1 MKNVNISEDDYN
13 FLLEL
18 KNNLLTQDERFTRD
32 PFYIIKDVEKIYG
45 LDSDYSSDYSWI
57 SEDGD
62 TELDPNNI
70 EEIENYFNGD
80 DEDDEGGF
88 DIELFRDKSD
98 NSFGEYG
105 CDNYEDYFMDK
116 HGFRKIYY
124 IENYIT
130 TEQGAYF
137 LTEQNAIKH
146 LEQNKHRYSD
156 KACVYADSTWRN
168 SEMNKLREIILNI

>member
-1 MKNVNISEDDYN
+1 MKNINISEDDYN

-18 KNNLLTQDERFTRD
+18 KNNLLTQDNRFTRD
-32 PFYIIKDVEKIYG
+32 PFYIIKDIEKIYG
-45 LDSDYSSDYSWI
+45 IDGDYSTDYSWV

-70 EEIENYFNGD
+70 EEIENYFNCD
-80 DEDDEGGF
+80 DEEDGEF
-88 DIELFRDKSD
+88 DIELFKDKSD
-98 NSFGEYG
+98 YSFGEYE

-116 HGFRKIYY
+116 HGFRKIYW
-124 IENYIT
+124 IENTIT

-146 LEQNKHRYSD
+146 LEENKRRYSD
-156 KACVYADSTWRN
+156 KAYVYADSSWRN
-168 SEMNKLREIILNI
+168 VEMNKLREIILKI